1 MKFFLIINNYIFEL
15 LSILT
20 KKVINIYN
28 FLYTKLNANIIL
40 IAPLPVMP
48 VRSTGSVRRAASV
61 APEFNL
67 NSNFATHTI
76 KIKTKT
82 VYDTN
87 EGTYKTTREVLKD
100 GKKIREVAD
109 GQLSDIKRPTDYA
122 DIDLSLNTLS
132 KGKNVLADEQPT
144 KDKDVMPKFFL
155 FCGNIST
162 VTGMIGF
169 ADVVAKGFSG

>member
-15 LSILT
+15 LSILI
-20 KKVINIYN
+20 KKIINIYN

-40 IAPLPVMP
+40 IAPLPVIP
-48 VRSTGSVRRAASV
+48 VRSTKSARRAASV
-61 APEFNL
+61 ASEFNL
-67 NSNFATHTI
+67 NSSFATYTM

-109 GQLSDIKRPTDYA
+109 EQLSDIKRPTDYA
-122 DIDLSLNTLS
+122 NIDLSLNTFS

-144 KDKDVMPKFFL
+144 KDKDVVPKFFL

-169 ADVVAKGFSG
+169 AEVVAKGFSG